1 MQESVADRA
10 YQYLRTKLS
19 RGEMPPGTRLVT
31 RQIADA
37 VNGSLSPVREAI
49 TRLVSEGL
57 VAHFP
62 GGGAY
67 VKQPSQDEVQELYDV
82 RAHLEEMA
90 VALAVPRLSA
100 SQLEGLQAAC
110 DDMQAIAER
119 IAERPER
126 HADRQLMAD
135 FLDDDA
141 RFHSIIIRAS
151 GNRFLNKMIFDLHI
165 ISRVFAVIGRSPEY
179 LTSEYAKTTAES
191 HVELYRL
198 VAAGQADAAAS
209 WIREHIIHGRDTVID
224 FLDEDERQTPY

>member
-1 MQESVADRA
+1 MENSVASRA
-10 YQYLRTKLS
+10 YEYLRAKLA

-67 VKQPSQDEVQELYDV
+67 VKQPSQDEVLELYDV

-90 VALAVPRLSA
+90 VRLAVPRLTEN
-100 SQLEGLQAAC
+100 QLEGLRAAC
-110 DDMQAIAER
+110 DDMQGIADR
-119 IAERPER
+119 IGERPEQ

-179 LTSEYAKTTAES
+179 LTQEFAKTTADS
-191 HVELYRL
+191 HGELYRL
-198 VAAGQADAAAS
+198 VAAGESDASAT
-209 WIREHIIHGRDTVID
+209 WIRDHIIHGRDTVIA
-224 FLDEDERQTPY
+224 FLDEHERRTPY